1 MSGLRKAM
9 KVLRSE
15 GIRVFL
21 KKVWKKVC
29 GYLRIAGEQRG
40 MRRLHVI
47 TRRQWYRQKRYVFK
61 NPVKFSII
69 TPLYNTPK
77 KYLVELIR
85 SLERQTYPNW
95 ELCLAD
101 GSDREH
107 SYVKR
112 ICQRWCKKDA
122 RIIYTK
128 LKENKGISQ
137 NTNACIKIS
146 SGQYFG
152 LLDHDDILHESAL
165 FEMMMQIARHNA
177 DFLYSDEAKFSGNI
191 KDAKDFNFKPGFGK
205 DELRSH
211 NYICHFTVFSRE
223 LLDRVGQV
231 YRPEF
236 DGSQD
241 HDMVLRLT
249 EKAKK
254 IVHIPKV
261 LYYWRVHPE
270 SVSMNLS
277 SKNYAVDAAI
287 RAVREQLERTKEP
300 GTVESNL
307 PYQTIYRTRYEII
320 RKDNSIAVLVHGMHS
335 MQEYDDFVKKIQESA
350 DDKKLEFLPIAED
363 GKKSFGALLNQAV
376 SESSARYILVMDIGS
391 IPESAGWIDEMLM
404 FAQRRD
410 VAAVSPKLL
419 FENDTIAY
427 AGIALDYEK
436 EEKIRYLCQG
446 IADTEQGYEA
456 ILKHVRNTTSVWRG
470 CFMIERSKLEK
481 LKGFAENLEGY
492 EETDLS
498 LRAMKQGYW
507 NVWTCFAVLRLDRDY
522 IDDGTK
528 KDTKR
533 FVKIWSPELKR
544 GDTFYHPLW
553 KKLGLV

>member
-1 MSGLRKAM
+1 MSRLRKAM
-9 KVLRSE
+9 KVLRTE
-15 GIRVFL
+15 GIKVFL
-21 KKVWKKVC
+21 KKVWKKIC
-29 GYLRIAGEQRG
+29 EYLRNAGAKRG
-40 MRRLHVI
+40 VQNLHVI
-47 TRRQWYRQKRYVFK
+47 TTRQRIWQKKHVFE

-77 KYLVELIR
+77 RYLVELIR

-101 GSDREH
+101 GSDRKH

-112 ICQRWCKKDA
+112 ICQRWSKKDA

-146 SGQYFG
+146 SGQYLG

-165 FEMMMQIARHNA
+165 FEMMVQISRHHA
-177 DFLYSDEAKFSGNI
+177 DFLYSDEAKFSG
-191 KDAKDFNFKPGFGK
+191 KPRDAKEFNFKPGFGK

-223 LLDRVGQV
+223 LLSKIGEV

-249 EKAKK
+249 EKAKR

-270 SVSMNLS
+270 SVSMNLD
-277 SKNYAVDAAI
+277 SKSYAVDAAI

-307 PYQTIYRTRYEII
+307 PYQTIYRTRYEIAE
-320 RKDNSIAVLVHGMHS
+320 KDNGIAVLVHGIHS
-335 MQEYDDFVKKIQESA
+335 MQKYGDFVKKIQESA
-350 DDKKLEFLPIAED
+350 SDKKLEFIPIVREE
-363 GKKSFGALLNQAV
+363 KKSFGALLDQAV
-376 SESSARYILVMDIGS
+376 SGSSAKYILIMDSGCM
-391 IPESAGWIDEMLM
+391 PESDSWIDEMLM
-404 FAQRRD
+404 FAQRKD
-410 VAAVSPKLL
+410 VAAVSPKILYK
-419 FENDTIAY
+419 NGTIAY
-427 AGIALDYEK
+427 AGIALDYEN

-456 ILKHVRNTTSVWRG
+456 ILRYVRNTTSVWRG
-470 CFMIERSKLEK
+470 CCMIERRKLEK
-481 LKGFAENLEGY
+481 LKGFAEDLEGY
-492 EETDLS
+492 EEIDLS

-507 NVWTCFAVLRLDRDY
+507 NIWTCFAVMRLDRDY
-522 IDDGTK
+522 IDIDMKKNTK
-528 KDTKR
+528 K
-533 FVKIWSPELKR
+533 FVKEWKPELKK
-544 GDTFYHPLW
+544 GDIFYHPLW